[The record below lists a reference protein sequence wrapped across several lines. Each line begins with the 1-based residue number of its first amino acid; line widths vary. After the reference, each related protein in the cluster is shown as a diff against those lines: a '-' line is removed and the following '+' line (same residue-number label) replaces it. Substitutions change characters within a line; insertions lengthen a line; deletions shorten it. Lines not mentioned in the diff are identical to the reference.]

1 MNYRNKKLHY
11 LKVFVFNI
19 SFEQEQYKLSI
30 FFNYGSKLRKAKKID
45 VLLSSGSFDKKNKNI
60 NMFLFYP
67 KLTKFKKTWF
77 KKYGDDM
84 KINVMTTPTN
94 IYNFF
99 QR

>member
-19 SFEQEQYKLSI
+19 SFEQEQYKFSI
-30 FFNYGSKLRKAKKID
+30 FFNYGSKFRKAKKID

-67 KLTKFKKTWF
+67 KLTKFKK
-77 KKYGDDM
+77 
-84 KINVMTTPTN
+84 NVV
-94 IYNFF
+94 
-99 QR
+99 QKVW